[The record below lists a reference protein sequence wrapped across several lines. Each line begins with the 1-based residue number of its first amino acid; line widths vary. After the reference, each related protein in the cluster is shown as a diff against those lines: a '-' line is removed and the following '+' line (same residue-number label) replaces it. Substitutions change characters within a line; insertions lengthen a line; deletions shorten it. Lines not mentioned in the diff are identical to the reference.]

1 MQPKNCAQ
9 ATQVC
14 QNIFSRKTL
23 DANDIQLHTQQGY
36 DKTANL
42 IAVCAKKIK
51 QLTQTLGY
59 LTILCTRLYQCTRTS
74 RLKLKSTEE
83 EKYKSAVHLLKCELT
98 NQKLHT

>member
-23 DANDIQLHTQQGY
+23 DANDIQLHTKHGY

-42 IAVCAKKIK
+42 IAVCAKKNKTINTDTG
-51 QLTQTLGY
+51 LLNNTLY
-59 LTILCTRLYQCTRTS
+59 ETVPV
-74 RLKLKSTEE
+74 
-83 EKYKSAVHLLKCELT
+83 YKNIT
-98 NQKLHT
+98 T